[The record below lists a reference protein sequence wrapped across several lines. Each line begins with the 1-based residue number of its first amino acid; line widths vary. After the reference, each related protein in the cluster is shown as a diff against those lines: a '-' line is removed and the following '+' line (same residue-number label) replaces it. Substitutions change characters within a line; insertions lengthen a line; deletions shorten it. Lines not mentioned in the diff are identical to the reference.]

1 MSNSSSCTLDD
12 PNNLTVCLTRGQS
25 IGLAVDAEAGLI
37 SVTAVAGVFVLIF
50 VGRDFYPWHAYC

>member
-37 SVTAVAGVFVLIF
+37 SVAAVAGVFVLIF
-50 VGRDFYPWHAYC
+50 VGRDFYP